1 MKKLIAILLLG
12 ALLTLSFVGCNEQPN
27 SGVTPNNTDNTTT
40 PEVTT
45 PEVTTPTPDVTVP
58 EGTAPPVETT
68 TPQPETP
75 PPPQLAEDYTEISF
89 NVRLLAQPSSLP
101 VVETFNVKLDNG
113 EISIN
118 DILYDEFELIS
129 APEVVFGAELLQSIE
144 QNEKALQVVEQIKSS
159 ENCYLLTSSTN
170 SLLAPKLAVYDIDD
184 HCYFISFYENGEV
197 ARIHYQSFLFS
208 TALQLNRIF
217 NMLKA
222 SSLENSKITYSIV
235 NKDTYYELKQLDKY
249 DADRWGDAGF
259 TIRISCDYENALEE
273 EWYKQ
278 CANTDKYSL
287 NAAFYNHW
295 KTCFSNG
302 DFYNNN
308 WIDGLLLSYSS
319 IDNFCIDYATMK
331 ILNDLHYVIS
341 IQLTYSYGLPDKYIF
356 G

>member
-159 ENCYLLTSSTN
+159 ENCYLLKSSAN
-170 SLLAPKLAVYDIDD
+170 PLLAPQFAVYDIDD

-197 ARIHYQSFLFS
+197 ARIYYQNFLFK
-208 TALQLNRIF
+208 TTLQLNNIF
-217 NMLKA
+217 NMLKKDY
-222 SSLENSKITYSIV
+222 LENDKMELSI
-235 NKDTYYELKQLDKY
+235 NYKEYHYELKSSSKY
-249 DADRWGDAGF
+249 DTDTWGDSSF
-259 TIRISCDYENALEE
+259 RIQVLCNYENAKDE

-278 CANTDKYSL
+278 CTNTDKTSL
-287 NAAFYNHW
+287 NDAFYNSYQSYFP
-295 KTCFSNG
+295 KG
-302 DFYNNN
+302 DFYNNS
-308 WIDGLLLSYSS
+308 WIYGLSLSYSS
-319 IDNFCIDYATMK
+319 IDDFYSDYATAK
-331 ILNDLHYVIS
+331 LLIDLECITTIHIYF
-341 IQLTYSYGLPDKYIF
+341 TFGLPNRFII